1 MTSDVKFDVTSDVKS
16 EVACETVVKAAQVV
30 YCSAS
35 FDGKGVPKIKQI
47 QTDEVKSNPKK
58 RLGKGEKRGV
68 MEMAT
73 VSVTS
78 SFVPKSRS
86 VERILTSLMG
96 SPLSKLREKES
107 EDSKNAV
114 KSTTH
119 QDNKWHK
126 DIHRRAFLGN
136 QQKAIAYGLDKVKQN
151 MTHPQSRF
159 VVPID
164 AGIGLEDKVLDWV
177 KDNNMTHHFDGII
190 LDIIHVSEYVWD
202 AATAIFSEKST
213 YRTTWVRQ
221 MLSDLLNSQ
230 TKQVIKDLERI
241 VSKADLC
248 QSKATQVE
256 KTIKYFTN
264 HQHKMDYKTF
274 IEKGYPVSSALVEA
288 ACGHLVKQRMEQSGM
303 RWSSVGAQNIMDMRA
318 VKLNEDMSDFM
329 AFRIKTEQK
338 NAFKIAA

>member
-1 MTSDVKFDVTSDVKS
+1 MPAESIS
-16 EVACETVVKAAQVV
+16 
-30 YCSAS
+30 
-35 FDGKGVPKIKQI
+35 
-47 QTDEVKSNPKK
+47 
-58 RLGKGEKRGV
+58 
-68 MEMAT
+68 
-73 VSVTS
+73 
-78 SFVPKSRS
+78 
-86 VERILTSLMG
+86 
-96 SPLSKLREKES
+96 LSKTGKSES
-107 EDSKNAV
+107 EDSKKAV
-114 KSTTH
+114 TATPH
-119 QDNKWHK
+119 QDNKWHQ
-126 DIHRRAFLGN
+126 DIHRRAFLAN
-136 QQKAIAYGLDKVKQN
+136 QQKAIEYGLDKVKQN
-151 MTHPQSRF
+151 MTNTQSRF

-164 AGIGLEDKVLDWV
+164 AGIGLEDKVLEWV
-177 KDNNMTHHFDGII
+177 KVNNMSNQFDGII

-202 AATAIFSEKST
+202 AATAILGEKST
-213 YRTTWVRQ
+213 AKITWVRQ
-221 MLSDLLNSQ
+221 MLADLLNSQ
-230 TKQVIKDLERI
+230 TKQVIIDLQNI
-241 VSKADLC
+241 VNKADLS